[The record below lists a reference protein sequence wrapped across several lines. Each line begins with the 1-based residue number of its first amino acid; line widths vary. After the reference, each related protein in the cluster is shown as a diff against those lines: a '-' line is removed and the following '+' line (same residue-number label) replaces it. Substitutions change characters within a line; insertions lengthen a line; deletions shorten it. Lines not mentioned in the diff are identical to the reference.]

1 MSLLRKLSL
10 SFTLATTMTPRHF
23 VLAWNGRYVA
33 GVEFKDE
40 EEAERQYQKYAYER
54 THSSPL
60 IWAISMAGGS
70 ILISWHHADVYDI
83 EVTKPESRCL
93 KSCPRIELEAAVINA
108 LKQIGCANLP
118 GAIFDFKQ
126 AMKKH
131 A

>member
-1 MSLLRKLSL
+1 MNLLRKLSL

-40 EEAERQYQKYAYER
+40 REAERQYRKYADER
-54 THSSPL
+54 THNSPL

-70 ILISWHHADVYDI
+70 IFISWHHADVYDI
-83 EVTKPESRCL
+83 EVTKPESHCL

>member
-1 MSLLRKLSL
+1 MNLLRKLSL
-10 SFTLATTMTPRHF
+10 SFTLATTMTPRHY
-23 VLAWNGRYVA
+23 VLAWNGCYVA

-40 EEAERQYQKYAYER
+40 EEAGRQYRKYADER
-54 THSSPL
+54 TGNSP
-60 IWAISMAGGS
+60 IVWGIKMAGGD

-108 LKQIGCANLP
+108 LKQINCANLP
-118 GAIFDFKQ
+118 GAVFDFKQ

>member
-1 MSLLRKLSL
+1 MNLLRKLSL

-40 EEAERQYQKYAYER
+40 REAGRQYRKYADER
-54 THSSPL
+54 THNNPL
-60 IWAISMAGGS
+60 IWAISMTGGN

-93 KSCPRIELEAAVINA
+93 KSVPRIELETAVINA

-118 GAIFDFKQ
+118 GAVFDFKQ